1 MVHAT
6 VYQHL
11 PIDLVDVM
19 TVLMED
25 ILGTPTVKM
34 ILNRCQCNQ
43 RVLPQEL
50 VYTLAQETQKL
61 LGNKGAYASLRQ
73 VGRSLAKNLI
83 KQAPPE
89 EWSRLFEQSLNDF
102 GYAQRV
108 EKKTDRAFICQCVF
122 YERLTQEQLQ
132 PIQHAVC
139 WIGWGFIEGFMKTL
153 EHIRSVEW
161 AGRDIAHQRCE
172 FIFKRTDLLDVL
184 SKKNKL

>member
-1 MVHAT
+1 MNHAT
-6 VYQHL
+6 LYQHAQ
-11 PIDLVDVM
+11 INLVSVI

-25 ILGTPTVKM
+25 ILGTHTVKM
-34 ILNRCQCNQ
+34 ILNRCQCNHE
-43 RVLPQEL
+43 VLPQEL
-50 VYTLAQETQKL
+50 VYALAQETQKL

-83 KQAPPE
+83 SQAPPE
-89 EWSRLFEQSLNDF
+89 QWSRLFEQSLNDF

-108 EKKTDRAFICQCVF
+108 EKKTDSAFICHCVF
-122 YERLTQEQLQ
+122 YERLAQEHLQ

-139 WIGWGFIEGFMKTL
+139 WIGWGFIEGFMKPL

-161 AGRDIAHQRCE
+161 ARRDIAQQKCE

-184 SKKNKL
+184 SIKK